1 MSILH
6 DTSGLVWRNVELVLG
21 GSKKS
26 IAIVGYK
33 HKRAHSCHVNI
44 DTRTFSRKKVDLQI
58 SADAS
63 EPVLGTSLGCAQV
76 WHDFRS
82 LKMFK
87 SSQTVYS

>member
-1 MSILH
+1 MSSSIPHKNPL
-6 DTSGLVWRNVELVLG
+6 TFLLSAPQGVTLSSNVAMVRT
-21 GSKKS
+21 
-26 IAIVGYK
+26 
-33 HKRAHSCHVNI
+33 KRAHSCHVNI

-63 EPVLGTSLGCAQV
+63 EPVLGTSFGCAQV